1 MKHSFIERT
10 ARDLA
15 RRIIAVPGWASNL
28 DSTIAGLGS
37 LRASLTNECA
47 SHPGVIDPNRT
58 ATAVVARAAAILHE
72 VATASPEVVL
82 SEHLDLLPADLR
94 TQLRAGAIEVLR
106 DAGATVE
113 EFRDDRGEVFLRVQG
128 LDAESLGIPADEFDR
143 IASMAPGPVGQMHRV
158 Q

>member
-1 MKHSFIERT
+1 MKSSFTERT

-37 LRASLTNECA
+37 LRASLTSECTA
-47 SHPGVIDPNRT
+47 HPGVIDPNRT
-58 ATAVVARAAAILHE
+58 AGAIHARAAVILRE

-82 SEHLDLLPADLR
+82 SDYLDLLPADLR
-94 TQLRAGAIEVLR
+94 AKLMAGAIAVLTEV
-106 DAGATVE
+106 GAIVE
-113 EFRDDRGEVFLRVQG
+113 TFKDDSGETFLQVQG
-128 LDAESLGIPADEFDR
+128 LDPNALGIPAEEMDR
-143 IASMAPGPVGQMHRV
+143 IIGMVPGPVGQMHRV